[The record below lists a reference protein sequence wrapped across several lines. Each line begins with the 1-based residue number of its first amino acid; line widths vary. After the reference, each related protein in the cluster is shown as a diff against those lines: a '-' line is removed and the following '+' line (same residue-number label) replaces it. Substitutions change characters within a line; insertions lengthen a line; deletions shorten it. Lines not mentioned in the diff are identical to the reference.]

1 MTNMEEGGVCVCV
14 CVLWGVRGRG
24 RERER
29 ERENQDQSIIFR
41 VTCDSPCPANI
52 WKHSERTINT

>member
-1 MTNMEEGGVCVCV
+1 MRAREGEGE
-14 CVLWGVRGRG
+14 GEGEG
-24 RERER
+24 ERERER

-41 VTCDSPCPANI
+41 VACDSPCPTNI